1 MRHSL
6 GLKALLPK
14 LTHNAGL
21 ATTPTPALQFYHNHN
36 IHNNENTGQ
45 TAHSAYA
52 RNATPSAKIAM
63 PSGFGMVL
71 SLFSV
76 AGLSRPP
83 CLITTPH
90 PSAGRYPFAVASG
103 VRSRFAVGFPIPCGA
118 FLLQRL
124 VRQLA
129 RFSRRA
135 EDESNGFLRLAATGW
150 ALRPGFSQSRQCP
163 CGCFVNKS
171 GLGDKC
177 RLNRVRPHK
186 SDPVRAHLLAAL
198 VAE

>member
-1 MRHSL
+1 MTLCRVLSL
-6 GLKALLPK
+6 L
-14 LTHNAGL
+14 AGL
-21 ATTPTPALQFYHNHN
+21 VSTPTPALQFYHITNN
-36 IHNNENTGQ
+36 HNNENTGQ
-45 TAHSAYA
+45 IAQSAYA

-83 CLITTPH
+83 CLIHHSP
-90 PSAGRYPFAVASG
+90 PVGRAISVCRRKRHQIAICGRFPDP
-103 VRSRFAVGFPIPCGA
+103 VRCV
-118 FLLQRL
+118 LLQRL

-150 ALRPGFSQSRQCP
+150 ALRPGCSQSRQCP
-163 CGCFVNKS
+163 CG
-171 GLGDKC
+171 
-177 RLNRVRPHK
+177 
-186 SDPVRAHLLAAL
+186 
-198 VAE
+198 

>member
-1 MRHSL
+1 MLYGFPAKVFR
-6 GLKALLPK
+6 
-14 LTHNAGL
+14 
-21 ATTPTPALQFYHNHN
+21 TTQFYHNHN

-45 TAHSAYA
+45 IAHSAYA
-52 RNATPSAKIAM
+52 INATPSEKMAIS
-63 PSGFGMVL
+63 SGFCMML
-71 SLFSV
+71 SLFND

-103 VRSRFAVGFPIPCGA
+103 VRSRFAVGFPARAVRLLALPFDKAGCLSYTWQVGV
-118 FLLQRL
+118 LQRL

-135 EDESNGFLRLAATGW
+135 EDESNGFLRLAATEW

-163 CGCFVNKS
+163 CGCAGYASNS
-171 GLGDKC
+171 HLI
-177 RLNRVRPHK
+177 
-186 SDPVRAHLLAAL
+186 DPAMIPA
-198 VAE
+198 